1 MQQTVRLGILDMGW
15 NEWWVWPLWWQ
26 EHPSRSY
33 LAGLWV
39 VSLFAPS
46 SFCIIPK
53 MSGKLAN
60 GFLKLSGALTLQ
72 ADPLVTGNDVSAI

>member
-1 MQQTVRLGILDMGW
+1 
-15 NEWWVWPLWWQ
+15 
-26 EHPSRSY
+26 

-60 GFLKLSGALTLQ
+60 GFLKLSSALTLQ
-72 ADPLVTGNDVSAI
+72 ADPLVTGNDVSAIEAVSSPALDHDIWVPVLQVFPSLAC

>member
-1 MQQTVRLGILDMGW
+1 
-15 NEWWVWPLWWQ
+15 
-26 EHPSRSY
+26 

-53 MSGKLAN
+53 MSGKLAS